1 MLTSVEKN
9 EEDRWIS
16 KSQTVASQP
25 LNRYM
30 KGWRGGEKLKEHREP
45 IPKDIWHDATEL
57 AKKHSINTVSKT
69 LRLSYTDLKDRV
81 CGHLKPKPKKQRSS
95 DFIEIGYDQPSS
107 MPETT
112 IEMENKK
119 GSRFKICLKGST
131 DFDPMDLAKTF

>member
-1 MLTSVEKN
+1 MDKQITDS
-9 EEDRWIS
+9 
-16 KSQTVASQP
+16 SQP
-25 LNRYM
+25 TFEQVHERLE
-30 KGWRGGEKLKEHREP
+30 KWRKIKKHREP

-81 CGHLKPKPKKQRSS
+81 CGPSKPKPKKQRSS

-112 IEMENKK
+112 IELENKK
-119 GSRFKICLKGST
+119 GSRLKISFKGKAG
-131 DFDPMDLAKTF
+131 FDPMDFARTFLQKNL